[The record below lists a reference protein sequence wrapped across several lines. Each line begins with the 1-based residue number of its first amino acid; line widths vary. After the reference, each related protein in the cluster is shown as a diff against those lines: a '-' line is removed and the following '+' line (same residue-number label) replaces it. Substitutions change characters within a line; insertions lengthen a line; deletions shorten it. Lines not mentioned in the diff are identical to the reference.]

1 MATMMIFDFQN
12 CFIFIILCFVSLLC
26 YTILFK
32 KQESSRT
39 GCVLPP
45 SPPSLPII
53 GHLHLLLSS
62 LTHKSLHNIS
72 SKFGPFLYLRVVN
85 LPIVLV
91 SSASVAYEIYKT
103 QDVNVSSRVATS
115 LGDSLFLGSSGFI
128 TAPYGDYWKF
138 MKKMVATKLLRPQA
152 IEQSRGGRAEELQG
166 LYENLLDKAMKKESI
181 EISKEAMKFTNNII
195 CRMSMGRSC
204 SDENGE
210 AEIVRE
216 LLVKSTALT
225 KKIFFANMFPRI
237 PLFKKEI
244 MGVSNQFDEL
254 LERLLV
260 EHEERVEEH
269 ENKDMMDLLLEAFR
283 DEHAEYKISRKQIKS
298 LFVEIFLGGTDTSAQ
313 TVQWIMAE
321 LINKPSIIEKIRE
334 EIDSVV
340 GKTRLIK
347 ETDLPKLPYL
357 QVVVKEGLRMH
368 PPSPLVVRTFQES
381 CEVKG
386 FYMPEKTMLVI
397 NVYALMRDPESW
409 EDPNEFKPERFLP
422 SSKSRQ
428 DEEKEQGLKYLPF
441 GAGRRGCPGSNL
453 AYLFVGLAVGVMVQ
467 CFDWKIKEDKVNM
480 EETTAGMNLAMAHP
494 FKCTPVVRIDP
505 LTFNLKSPSP

>member
-1 MATMMIFDFQN
+1 
-12 CFIFIILCFVSLLC
+12 
-26 YTILFK
+26 
-32 KQESSRT
+32 
-39 GCVLPP
+39 
-45 SPPSLPII
+45 
-53 GHLHLLLSS
+53 
-62 LTHKSLHNIS
+62 
-72 SKFGPFLYLRVVN
+72 
-85 LPIVLV
+85 
-91 SSASVAYEIYKT
+91 
-103 QDVNVSSRVATS
+103 
-115 LGDSLFLGSSGFI
+115 
-128 TAPYGDYWKF
+128 
-138 MKKMVATKLLRPQA
+138 
-152 IEQSRGGRAEELQG
+152 
-166 LYENLLDKAMKKESI
+166 
-181 EISKEAMKFTNNII
+181 
-195 CRMSMGRSC
+195 
-204 SDENGE
+204 
-210 AEIVRE
+210 
-216 LLVKSTALT
+216 
-225 KKIFFANMFPRI
+225 
-237 PLFKKEI
+237 

-260 EHEERVEEH
+260 EHEERVEEY

-347 ETDLPKLPYL
+347 ETDLPKLAYL

-409 EDPNEFKPERFLP
+409 DDPNEFKPERFLP
-422 SSKSRQ
+422 SSKSKQ
-428 DEEKEQGLKYLPF
+428 DEEKEQGLKYLSF

-453 AYLFVGLAVGVMVQ
+453 AYLFVGLPVGVMVQ

>member
-1 MATMMIFDFQN
+1 MATLMTIDLQN
-12 CFIFIILCFVSLLC
+12 CFIFIILSLLC
-26 YTILFK
+26 YYLLFK
-32 KQESSRT
+32 KQKGSRA

-53 GHLHLLLSS
+53 GHLHLLLSN
-62 LTHKSLHNIS
+62 LTHKSLQNIS
-72 SKFGPFLYLRVVN
+72 TKFGSFLYLRVVN

-91 SSASVAYEIYKT
+91 SSPSVAYEIYKT
-103 QDVNVSSRVATS
+103 HDVNVSSRVATS

-152 IEQSRGGRAEELQG
+152 IEQSRGGRAEELQMF
-166 LYENLLDKAMKKESI
+166 YENLLDKAMKKESI
-181 EISKEAMKFTNNII
+181 EVSKEAMKLTNNII

-210 AEIVRE
+210 AERVRE

-244 MGVSNQFDEL
+244 MGVSSEFDDL

-269 ENKDMMDLLLEAFR
+269 ENKDMMDLLLEAYR
-283 DEHAEYKISRKQIKS
+283 DENAEYKISRKQIKS

-313 TVQWIMAE
+313 TVQWILAE
-321 LINKPSIIEKIRE
+321 LINKPNILERIRE

-340 GKTRLIK
+340 GKSRLMK
-347 ETDLPKLPYL
+347 ETDLPNLPYL
-357 QVVVKEGLRMH
+357 QATVKEGLRMH
-368 PPSPLVVRTFQES
+368 PPSPLLVRTFQES

-397 NVYALMRDPESW
+397 NVYALMRDPDTW
-409 EDPNEFKPERFLP
+409 EDPNEFKPERFLL
-422 SSKSRQ
+422 SSRSRQ
-428 DEEKEQGLKYLPF
+428 EDEKEQGMMKYLPF

-453 AYLFVGLAVGVMVQ
+453 AYLFVGIAVGVMVQ

-494 FKCTPVVRIDP
+494 FKCTPVVRNDP
-505 LTFNLKSPSP
+505 LTLNLENPSS